1 MLNLFIGQYKNE
13 KILIK
18 FNMVRY
24 TTMCIVLDYYC
35 YMNSLNEDMAC
46 TFDCLVDF
54 VFQKSSLNK
63 TEKHLPI
70 VHTAIINMKMIGML
84 YEPRSGYLAITDK
97 GKQTY
102 MSQSYH
108 STAANLYQ
116 ANASRK
122 LSIVAIGVAI
132 AGVILTLIL
141 QLIESNA
148 L

>member
-1 MLNLFIGQYKNE
+1 MLKLFTGQYKNE
-13 KILIK
+13 RTLIK
-18 FNMVRY
+18 YNMVRY
-24 TTMCIVLDYYC
+24 TTICIVLDYFC
-35 YMNSLNEDMAC
+35 YMNSLDEDVAC
-46 TFDCLVDF
+46 TFDSLVDF

-63 TEKHLPI
+63 TEKNLAI

-84 YEPRSGYLAITDK
+84 YEPRPNYLAITDK

-108 STAANLYQ
+108 STAASLYQ
-116 ANASRK
+116 ENASRK

-148 L
+148 A

>member
-63 TEKHLPI
+63 TEKNLAI